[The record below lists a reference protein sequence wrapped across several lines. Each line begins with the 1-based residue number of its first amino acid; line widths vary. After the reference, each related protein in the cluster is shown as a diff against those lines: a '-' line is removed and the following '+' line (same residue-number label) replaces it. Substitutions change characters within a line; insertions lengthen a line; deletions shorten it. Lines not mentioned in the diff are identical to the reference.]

1 MVLISN
7 SGQNVCRLPG
17 EGLLGKPHA
26 ARGKTAQFIFRMQD
40 LRWHLGN
47 IPLPINSLREL
58 SHDFKPKSST
68 SVLHCHQRFPT
79 FTYFTMDANNILLK
93 WPLPPHNMYP
103 RNFNRSQWHLVNL
116 CKDFFWR
123 QLPGLLRQLNA
134 QPGALCSRLFPS
146 QGNMW
151 KEQKMK
157 VNPIFERHSHKPLL
171 PFLACWYSSTEN
183 FESPLWN
190 SLSKSNPVISS
201 PHCTLQQSESQQQH
215 PFHISVWNEDACNSR
230 CTKGCFMK
238 PNPNTTQPPIV
249 HLFSRLKKQL
259 GFEKWFG
266 ENMPEVND
274 YSISIKYH
282 DTSSLCLVIAHGFPQ
297 SPCLVSSG
305 YNGQFAEFAVN
316 WSHVTTQYG

>member
-1 MVLISN
+1 M
-7 SGQNVCRLPG
+7 
-17 EGLLGKPHA
+17 
-26 ARGKTAQFIFRMQD
+26 T
-40 LRWHLGN
+40 
-47 IPLPINSLREL
+47 
-58 SHDFKPKSST
+58 SSQ
-68 SVLHCHQRFPT
+68 SHQRRCYIATRVFPPSLTSLWMLTT
-79 FTYFTMDANNILLK
+79 FCLSDPCLPTTCTLEISTDPSGIWSISAKTSSGVSFRGFSESWMPSLGLCAPVCCPLRGTCGRGRKWKSTQFLNVTVTGHCCHSWHANTPAQKILK
-93 WPLPPHNMYP
+93 
-103 RNFNRSQWHLVNL
+103 V
-116 CKDFFWR
+116 
-123 QLPGLLRQLNA
+123 
-134 QPGALCSRLFPS
+134 LF
-146 QGNMW
+146 
-151 KEQKMK
+151 E
-157 VNPIFERHSHKPLL
+157 
-171 PFLACWYSSTEN
+171 T
-183 FESPLWN
+183 LWV
-190 SLSKSNPVISS
+190 SSNPVISS

-249 HLFSRLKKQL
+249 HLFSRLNKQL

-274 YSISIKYH
+274 LYSISIMYH